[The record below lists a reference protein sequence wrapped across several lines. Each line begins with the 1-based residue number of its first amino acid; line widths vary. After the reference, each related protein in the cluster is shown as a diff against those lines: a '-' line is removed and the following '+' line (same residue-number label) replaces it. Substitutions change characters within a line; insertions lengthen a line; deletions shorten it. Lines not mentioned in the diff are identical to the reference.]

1 MKEGL
6 DVLFSLQQTDDRLK
20 EIQLTLKDIPRMIRE
35 LEEER
40 DGKAEIIEAAR
51 EKLQANTKSRQ
62 KMEREIQAIKEK
74 IAKYREQ
81 MAKAST
87 NREYQG
93 FIAEI
98 KFEENLITQIEEK
111 LIEHMVES
119 DEIVAEIRSREED
132 FQKIVAEYNQ
142 RIKDFNTSLE
152 YEQKKLAEV
161 RKERESIRARIP
173 ARLLK
178 VYDNLFAK
186 KAGKVIS
193 LVESDFCGV
202 CNIKVRPQL
211 LSELIS
217 TDGMFVCENCGR
229 ILFKRVEKEA
239 DKQPASSA

>member
-6 DVLFSLQQTDDRLK
+6 DVLFTLQQTDDRLK
-20 EIQLTLKDIPRMIRE
+20 EIELTLKEIPLRIRE

-40 DGKAEIIEAAR
+40 DGRAEIIESAR
-51 EKLQANTKSRQ
+51 EKLKANTGSRE
-62 KMEREIQAIKEK
+62 KLEKEILLIKEK
-74 IAKYREQ
+74 IGKYRDQ
-81 MAKAST
+81 MSKATT

-98 KFEENLITQIEEK
+98 KFEENLISQIEEK

-119 DEIVAEIRSREED
+119 DEIVAEIQSREEE
-132 FQKIVAEYNQ
+132 FQKIVSEYNQ
-142 RIKDFNTSLE
+142 RIADFKTSLE
-152 YEQKKLAEV
+152 YEEKKRTEIG
-161 RKERESIRARIP
+161 KEREAIRAMAQ

-178 VYDNLFAK
+178 VYDNLFVK

-202 CNIKVRPQL
+202 CNIKIRPQL

-229 ILFKRVEKEA
+229 ILFKRVEDPGKESVS
-239 DKQPASSA
+239 PA

>member
-6 DVLFSLQQTDDRLK
+6 DVLFTLQQTDDRLK
-20 EIQLTLKDIPRMIRE
+20 EIELTLKDIPRRIRE

-51 EKLQANTKSRQ
+51 EKLQANTKSRE
-62 KMEREIQAIKEK
+62 KLEKEIQLIKEK

-81 MAKAST
+81 MAKATT

-119 DEIVAEIRSREED
+119 DEIVAEIRSREEE

-142 RIKDFNTSLE
+142 RIADFNTSLE

-161 RKERESIRARIP
+161 RNEREGIRARIP

-186 KAGKVIS
+186 KAGKVLS

-202 CNIKVRPQL
+202 CNIKIRPQL

-229 ILFKRVEKEA
+229 ILFKRVDKGV